1 MNTINRIGT
10 SFIPQEADKK
20 NNAAPGKFSGML
32 EEKLAISRHAEQRL
46 EKRGI
51 TISEDEKT
59 RLGKAADQ
67 AKARGA
73 KETLVLVNNK
83 AFLINTSTKTMIT
96 AMDRN
101 SMNGNIFTN
110 IDSAV
115 IL

>member
-20 NNAAPGKFSGML
+20 NNAVPGKFSGML